1 MYLHTAVIM
10 YEQSQ
15 KRQTEM
21 LHKVPHCTG
30 YISANIYIP
39 GLISCAK
46 VTGRL
51 ELLEFNVCTVL
62 QNPQFKDM

>member
-1 MYLHTAVIM
+1 MYLHAAVIM

-21 LHKVPHCTG
+21 LHKVTHCTG
-30 YISANIYIP
+30 YISANIYYIP
-39 GLISCAK
+39 GLINCAK

-51 ELLEFNVCTVL
+51 GLLVSNVCTVL
-62 QNPQFKDM
+62 QNPS